1 MPIGRYLALAVIASA
16 LPVAALAQ
24 NAEVHFWLKGS
35 PNSLSGCIMAE
46 PAFDRD
52 HTFLLTNGQAEIK
65 SAGGINIKLKPSSR
79 PGVYTGDFDLGRMNL
94 NIVAD
99 VASTPKTLTV
109 TSQDGG
115 CKWSA
120 VKE

>member
-1 MPIGRYLALAVIASA
+1 MTIAKYIALVS
-16 LPVAALAQ
+16 VAATLPFAVVAQ

-35 PNSLSGCIMAE
+35 PNSIQGCMAADPSFSRE
-46 PAFDRD
+46 

-65 SAGGINIKLKPSSR
+65 SAGGINIKLKPSR

-99 VASTPKTLTV
+99 VASSPKTLTV

>member
-1 MPIGRYLALAVIASA
+1 MTIAKYLAFAAVAMA
-16 LPVAALAQ
+16 FPMAAGAQ
-24 NAEVHFWLKGS
+24 DADFKFWLKGS
-35 PNSLSGCIMAE
+35 PNSLSGCIAAE
-46 PAFDRD
+46 PGFTRE
-52 HTFLLTNGQAEIK
+52 HQFLLINGQAEVK
-65 SAGGINIKLKPSSR
+65 SAGGINIKLKPSR

-94 NIVAD
+94 NFVAD
-99 VASTPKTLTV
+99 IASTPKTLTV

>member
-1 MPIGRYLALAVIASA
+1 MTIGRYLALAALASA

-24 NAEVHFWLKGS
+24 NAEFHFWLKGS

-46 PAFDRD
+46 PAFDRE

-65 SAGGINIKLKPSSR
+65 SAGGININLKLAR

-99 VASTPKTLTV
+99 VASSPKTLTV
-109 TSQDGG
+109 TTQDGG

>member
-1 MPIGRYLALAVIASA
+1 MSIGKYLALVVAASA
-16 LPVAALAQ
+16 LPVAVLAQ

-35 PNSLSGCIMAE
+35 PNSIQGCIAAD
-46 PAFDRD
+46 PSFTRD

-65 SAGGINIKLKPSSR
+65 SAGGINIKLKPSR

>member
-1 MPIGRYLALAVIASA
+1 MSIGKYLALVVAASA
-16 LPVAALAQ
+16 LPVAVLAQ

-35 PNSLSGCIMAE
+35 PNSISGCVAAD
-46 PAFDRD
+46 PSFTRD

-65 SAGGINIKLKPSSR
+65 SAGGINIKLKSSR